1 MIIVRCSNCGHS
13 VEVELNKYDGIPTP
27 RKIARIVERLG
38 ACPKCGKQFGSP
50 RIVAVRWLA

>member
-38 ACPKCGKQFGSP
+38 ACPKCGRQYESP
-50 RIVAVRWLA
+50 KVVSVRWSM